1 MALTARIVYV
11 QLVHAGH
18 YQNEARDE
26 HFGQQVVR
34 APRGAILDRN
44 GFPLATTVD
53 AYDVFINRPDWRD
66 SGAALRGAAAIA
78 PVIDRDI
85 GDLITEVRKDNTGL
99 YLAYT
104 GLDFEKG
111 NSLHE
116 ADAPG
121 VRLVQTTKRL
131 YPEGDIASNLL
142 GFVGRD
148 HTGLAGIEADFDTI
162 AAYKCAGRDHAR
174 SKHRRLGRARALA

>member
-1 MALTARIVYV
+1 MFGQRGRLNARLIGLAVAFAIAGMALTARVVYV

-18 YQNEARDE
+18 YQDEARDE

-53 AYDVFINRPDWRD
+53 AYDVYINRADWQEP
-66 SGAALRGAAAIA
+66 GAALRAAAAIA
-78 PVIDRDI
+78 PATKR
-85 GDLITEVRKDNTGL
+85 GAADLLTEVRKENSGL

-104 GLDFEKG
+104 GLEFDTG
-111 NSLHE
+111 NSLKE

-148 HTGLAGIEADFDTI
+148 
-162 AAYKCAGRDHAR
+162 
-174 SKHRRLGRARALA
+174 

>member
-1 MALTARIVYV
+1 MFGQRGRLNARLIGLAVAFAIAGMALTARVVYV

-18 YQNEARDE
+18 YQDEARDE

-53 AYDVFINRPDWRD
+53 AYDVYISRPDWKD
-66 SGAALRGAAAIA
+66 NGAALRAAAAIA
-78 PVIDRDI
+78 PAVKRDV
-85 GDLITEVRKDNTGL
+85 GELITEVRKDNSGL

-104 GLDFEKG
+104 GLEFEQGKA
-111 NSLHE
+111 LKE

-121 VRLVQTTKRL
+121 VRLVQTTKRY
-131 YPEGDIASNLL
+131 YPEVDVASNLL

-148 HTGLAGIEADFDTI
+148 HTGLA
-162 AAYKCAGRDHAR
+162 
-174 SKHRRLGRARALA
+174 

>member
-1 MALTARIVYV
+1 MFGQRGRLNARLIGLAVVFALAGVALTARIVYV

-53 AYDVFINRPDWRD
+53 AYDVFINRPDWQD

-85 GDLITEVRKDNTGL
+85 GDLLEGER
-99 YLAYT
+99 
-104 GLDFEKG
+104 
-111 NSLHE
+111 
-116 ADAPG
+116 G
-121 VRLVQTTKRL
+121 VVDQ
-131 YPEGDIASNLL
+131 PDG
-142 GFVGRD
+142 G
-148 HTGLAGIEADFDTI
+148 
-162 AAYKCAGRDHAR
+162 
-174 SKHRRLGRARALA
+174 RLGHQQRIGHIKNPSRSPAFPRGRWF